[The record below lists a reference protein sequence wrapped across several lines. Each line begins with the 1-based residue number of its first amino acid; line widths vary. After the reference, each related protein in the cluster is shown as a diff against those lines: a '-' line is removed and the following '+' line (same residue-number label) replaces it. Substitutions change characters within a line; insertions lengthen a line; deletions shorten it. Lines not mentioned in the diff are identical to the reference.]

1 MVYGIPIFKICCVTI
16 IERIELCKITK
27 NLVVVSMPTVFVR
40 RVCYECVPVWQRI
53 VSHYNSDNRTATS
66 ILVLQRNDV
75 ADFYY
80 DIFVAY

>member
-1 MVYGIPIFKICCVTI
+1 MVNGVSNFKICCVTI

-27 NLVVVSMPTVFVR
+27 YLVVGSMPTVFVR

-66 ILVLQRNDV
+66 ILVSLRNDG

-80 DIFVAY
+80 VIFVAY